1 MRAWWV
7 YWLTIGIGVLL
18 WVGAL
23 VIAGRDGFREL
34 LRQPLWLLILLSPLV
49 AAGVNLV
56 LYRASHED
64 VCRYEVGR
72 HPWLRYVV
80 GRGYSAGM
88 FAWTGVVLLGVAL
101 LILAAIL
108 ANRL

>member
-23 VIAGRDGFREL
+23 VVVGRDGFREL
-34 LRQPLWLLILLSPLV
+34 LRQPLLLLILLSPLV
-49 AAGVNLV
+49 AAGVNLIV
-56 LYRASHED
+56 YRTSHEE

-72 HPWLRYVV
+72 HPWLRYLV
-80 GRGYSAGM
+80 GRGYAART
-88 FAWTGVVLLGVAL
+88 FAWTGVVILGVAL
-101 LILAAIL
+101 LILAASL
-108 ANRL
+108 ASRL